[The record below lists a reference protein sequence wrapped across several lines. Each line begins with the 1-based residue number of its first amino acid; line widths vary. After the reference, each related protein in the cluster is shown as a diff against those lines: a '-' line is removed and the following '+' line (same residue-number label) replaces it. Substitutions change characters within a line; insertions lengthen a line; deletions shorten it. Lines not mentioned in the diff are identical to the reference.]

1 MWHVNRWMNGEL
13 LYVEF
18 RRLRGG
24 IFKCFLDHTAFSRER
39 LSRFFPR
46 ASERRVILIVEV
58 CILSSYLY
66 IFSSSYLLIFISSYL
81 LIFKPPYF
89 YLRIFTSSH
98 FHLIFT
104 SAHLLIL
111 PSCPL
116 LLFYF
121 SSEGGDKGSANETA
135 RNATLSHGT
144 CTSRKSLPE
153 QPHVAEPCFHQKQAC
168 KETVSRDSHRL
179 SRWPS
184 CHWQRVGSKWGPQ
197 LLCYAAARHGLGHK
211 RQISKASMILAK
223 CCYVITAVHDRAR
236 SPYEKL
242 IGKVSTGSAR
252 SAATEL
258 DGFHVHRRR
267 SGHIPSANA
276 ALQAT
281 RTFPLI

>member
-1 MWHVNRWMNGEL
+1 VSSGSH
-13 LYVEF
+13 
-18 RRLRGG
+18 
-24 IFKCFLDHTAFSRER
+24 
-39 LSRFFPR
+39 RFFPR
-46 ASERRVILIVEV
+46 ASERRFFPILEV
-58 CILSSYLY
+58 CILSSHLY
-66 IFSSSYLLIFISSYL
+66 IFSSSHLLIFSSSHL
-81 LIFKPPYF
+81 L
-89 YLRIFTSSH
+89 IFTSSH
-98 FHLIFT
+98 LHIFSSSNLLIFT
-104 SAHLLIL
+104 FAFSHLLIFTFSFSHLHICSSSHLLIL

-144 CTSRKSLPE
+144 CTNRKSLPE

-168 KETVSRDSHRL
+168 RGTVSRDSHRL

-184 CHWQRVGSKWGPQ
+184 CHWQRVGPKWGPQ

-223 CCYVITAVHDRAR
+223 CYYVITAVHDRAR

-242 IGKVSTGSAR
+242 IGKVSTRSVR

-258 DGFHVHRRR
+258 DESHVHGRR
-267 SGHIPSANA
+267 SGHTPSTNA

-281 RTFPLI
+281 VRFL